1 MSKQDNYS
9 EEELIHI
16 ACTNSYRVIIL
27 QEDWQEIFMEEENF
41 FAHNPAKRVVDLH
54 IVDTLLFYFNELEDF
69 EKCIRIR
76 NFLQEKMN

>member
-27 QEDWQEIFMEEENF
+27 QEDWQDIIMEEENF
-41 FAHNPAKRVVDLH
+41 FVHNPAKRVVDLQ